1 MKTVELGYV
10 EALLGH
16 WEVQYPGADGMI
28 VEDYIERLELSIDG
42 TFSWTPTPLWARA
55 QGRWG
60 ITVDDDTEHMRLYIE
75 MRNGGSYRGNWLVLV
90 TLRFG
95 AHTELT
101 MHWQRTYANAVVFDD
116 RVLVARQVTK
126 GTEVGLSLGRSRLH

>member
-1 MKTVELGYV
+1 
-10 EALLGH
+10 
-16 WEVQYPGADGMI
+16 MI

-60 ITVDDDTEHMRLYIE
+60 VTVDDHTGEMRLYFE
-75 MRNGGSYRGNWLVLV
+75 ERRGGGYRGNWLVLV

-126 GTEVGLSLGRSRLH
+126 GTKVGLSLGRSRLH